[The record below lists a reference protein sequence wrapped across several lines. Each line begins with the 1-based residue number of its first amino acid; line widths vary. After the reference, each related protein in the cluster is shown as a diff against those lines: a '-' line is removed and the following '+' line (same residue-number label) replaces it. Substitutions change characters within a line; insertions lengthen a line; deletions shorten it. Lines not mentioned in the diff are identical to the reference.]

1 MKNKALTTLMATAL
15 TASIVL
21 PGTTASAALND
32 LSSNQS
38 NYTTV
43 QTAGK
48 VASSEEVIPSGEVSL
63 TISSFSGNTVR
74 TSKGQ
79 VTIINSLKPIFQTAN
94 RQALT
99 NAKATVIVEN
109 GQMTDIKA
117 LTLSKMGTSK
127 KPVVFDGG
135 NAKISGNVTVS
146 ADYNQIK
153 NLTISKELI
162 VTARVKKAVTIES
175 VSVGDTITFQPLRLK
190 KINWLNITLKDMVTP
205 EINVQRNK
213 INLDSDKLISIIQVT
228 DDVPFLKVGG
238 DVGKLIV
245 DVKKDFSLSGE
256 GNIEQATVKG
266 GTNVALDSSHHIAKV
281 QVDDKNA
288 KVTYAVVDKS
298 ALTALIASIQY
309 VPVSNNVNYNI
320 TSEKWTTQAERT
332 AIESAAN
339 SAQAVANDTRA
350 TQEQVNN
357 AITQLNNA
365 IAIYKAAQKSYVGD
379 KNTLT
384 SLINSVQYVSVS
396 WSGSNQYYNTA
407 WTTQAEKDALV
418 NAVSSARN
426 VANNYYA
433 SQYEITNAINNLN
446 NAITT
451 YKNAQKY
458 GNNGYNGYNGDQSS
472 LQSLINSVQS
482 IYVTTSWDGS
492 GISYNTPWT
501 TQAERTALENA
512 VSSAQNVANNY
523 YASQYEITNAINNLN
538 NAISTYKNS
547 IRNNY
552 YGNGYNGD
560 KSSLQSLIL
569 SVIYVDV
576 SNNYGYGLASH
587 VAWTTQAERTAIENA
602 VSSAQNVMNNSN
614 ATQNDISYAYSNL
627 SNAIS
632 AYQKAQKQGYHGW

>member
-1 MKNKALTTLMATAL
+1 MIILKNKALTTLMATAL

-43 QTAGK
+43 QTTGK

-79 VTIINSLKPIFQTAN
+79 VTISNSLKPIFQTAN

-135 NAKISGNVTVS
+135 DAKILGNVTVS

-190 KINWLNITLKDMVTP
+190 KISWLNVTLKDMLTP
-205 EINVQRNK
+205 DISVQRNK
-213 INLDSDKLISIIQVT
+213 IMLDSNKLISNIQVT
-228 DDVPFLKVGG
+228 DDVPFLEVDA
-238 DVGKLIV
+238 DVGKLVI
-245 DVKKDFSLSGE
+245 DVKNDFSLQ
-256 GNIEQATVKG
+256 GNGKIEQATVKG
-266 GTNVALDSSHHIAKV
+266 GNNVALDSSHHFTKV

-309 VPVSNNVNYNI
+309 VPVNNNGNYNGYNNGYYNGYNTY
-320 TSEKWTTQAERT
+320 TSEKWTTQEVRT
-332 AIESAAN
+332 AFDTAVS

-350 TQEQVNN
+350 TKEQVQN

-365 IAIYKAAQKSYVGD
+365 INIYKAAQNSYVGD

-384 SLINSVQYVSVS
+384 NLINSVQYVDVYYY
-396 WSGSNQYYNTA
+396 WNGSNQNYNNA

-426 VANNYYA
+426 VANNYNA

-451 YKNAQKY
+451 YKNAYKY
-458 GNNGYNGYNGDQSS
+458 GNNGNNGYYGDKSS
-472 LQSLINSVQS
+472 LTSLINSIPYVQVSQYGNS
-482 IYVTTSWDGS
+482 IYYDTA
-492 GISYNTPWT
+492 WT
-501 TQAERTALENA
+501 LQTERDDLDRA
-512 VSSAQNVANNY
+512 VSSARAVESNY
-523 YASQYEITNAINNLN
+523 SASQYDISNAIYNLN
-538 NAISTYKNS
+538 NAISIYK
-547 IRNNY
+547 
-552 YGNGYNGD
+552 
-560 KSSLQSLIL
+560 
-569 SVIYVDV
+569 
-576 SNNYGYGLASH
+576 
-587 VAWTTQAERTAIENA
+587 
-602 VSSAQNVMNNSN
+602 
-614 ATQNDISYAYSNL
+614 
-627 SNAIS
+627 S
-632 AYQKAQKQGYHGW
+632 AYKYGPSGTVYPSW